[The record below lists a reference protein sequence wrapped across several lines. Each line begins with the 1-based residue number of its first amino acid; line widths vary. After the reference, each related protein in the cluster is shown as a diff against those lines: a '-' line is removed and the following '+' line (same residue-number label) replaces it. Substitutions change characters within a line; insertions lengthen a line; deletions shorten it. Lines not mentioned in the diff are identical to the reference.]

1 MSNKYTYIY
10 QSPVGSI
17 EITGTN
23 DGLMSLHFHDGNKE
37 TEGKVPEP
45 LKNAVEQLD
54 QYFGGERKEFS
65 LQLLISGTAFQKK
78 VWKALQNIPYGQ
90 TASYKDIAEAI
101 GNKKA
106 MRAVGNANGKNHF
119 PVVIPCHRVIAA
131 NKSLGGY
138 SAGLWRKEYLLA
150 LEQKF
155 R

>member
-23 DGLMSLHFHDGNKE
+23 DGLMSLHFQDGNEK

-45 LKNAVEQLD
+45 LKNTVEQLD

-65 LQLLISGTAFQKK
+65 LQLLISGTTFQKK